1 MVKFIF
7 YKLQKLYKS
16 NPVDAVLEYRKYFI
30 RIHTYDIYKSRVDTL
45 LRENG
50 MDSVVQEV

>member
-7 YKLQKLYKS
+7 YKLQKLYKI

-50 MDSVVQEV
+50 MESIIQEV